1 MGKSENQ
8 FFIKLPPG
16 WEDQT
21 VYYFRGPE
29 IDGQGHQLIMVVDRH
44 LQHNNIN
51 EFAAARIR
59 PLIEN
64 LQGLEILKDEETTL
78 PGCYPTYEF
87 VYRWI
92 PADGLKYFKKHVF
105 VLQGEFGFCFEIE
118 FSKKTYKILGGQVT
132 KVINDLLPGS
142 FEALED

>member
-1 MGKSENQ
+1 MGKSETR

-21 VYYFRGPE
+21 VYHFRGPE
-29 IDGQGHQLIMVVDRH
+29 VDGRDHLLLMVVDRH
-44 LQHNNIN
+44 PQTNDIKD
-51 EFAAARIR
+51 FAAARTR
-59 PLIEN
+59 PIIEN
-64 LQGLEILKDEETTL
+64 LQGLEILKDEETTV

-92 PADGLKYFKKHVF
+92 PADGVKFFKKHVF
-105 VLQGEFGFCFEIE
+105 VLHGDFGYSYEIE
-118 FSKKTYKILGGQVT
+118 FTKKTYKILGGQIR

-142 FEALED
+142 FEPED